1 METAQTLS
9 KTVRLSNEELGGFQK
24 RVYEIVRRVEQGTV
38 PYDEA
43 MTGLQRIV
51 ERTQKPTIQYSAH
64 AEPRE
69 LPRLRRSE
77 RRRSAARLSVRLP
90 YSLVRLRWPERNPER
105 IIAELWEIECIP
117 ETCVNWGKTP
127 INAIL
132 GDEKPTERDVRVI
145 NSTIQYLGTNCGME
159 FLRKFLGVSQMW
171 LN

>member
-9 KTVRLSNEELGGFQK
+9 RTVRLSNDEIGSLHR

-43 MTGLQRIV
+43 MTGLQRVI
-51 ERTQKPTIQYSAH
+51 ERTQMPTVRYSAH
-64 AEPRE
+64 ARPRE
-69 LPRLRRSE
+69 MPRLRRSE
-77 RRRSAARLSVRLP
+77 RRRSAARLAVRLP
-90 YSLVRLRWPERNPER
+90 YSLVRLRHPERNPER

-117 ETCVNWGKTP
+117 EACVNYGRTP

-132 GDEKPTERDVRVI
+132 GEERPTERDVQVI
-145 NSTIQYLGTNCGME
+145 NSTIQYLGTNGGME
-159 FLRKFLGVSQMW
+159 FLRKFLGASQMW